1 MVLLIIHF
9 IEFSHKHHHNL
20 YKIVS
25 EQSIG
30 PGGRINGPILAVYT
44 TLINILTLG
53 IAGTIRLYN
62 LRVGPLVDWW

>member
-1 MVLLIIHF
+1 MYD
-9 IEFSHKHHHNL
+9 HNL

-62 LRVGPLVDWW
+62 LRVGPLVE